1 MERWFAGI
9 WSSAGGAG
17 ARGLAP
23 SRHLLPGLVPAAVDA
38 RGRGDDGLHVGRR
51 QLGQVLAHQPV
62 GQVLELLA
70 NAYQTLA
77 SANAMACDLAFDL
90 DGSRRHVA
98 LAIQQMIELGQL
110 LVNRVLD
117 VEHGHG

>member
-1 MERWFAGI
+1 MFKPTPNPPEDLSVSPYASADSPRFHEAAERALDF
-9 WSSAGGAG
+9 
-17 ARGLAP
+17 
-23 SRHLLPGLVPAAVDA
+23 HLRPDTPRPCPPETLFSVVPDTHA
-38 RGRGDDGLHVGRR
+38 
-51 QLGQVLAHQPV
+51 
-62 GQVLELLA
+62 ETLLA
-70 NAYQTLA
+70 NAYQTLT